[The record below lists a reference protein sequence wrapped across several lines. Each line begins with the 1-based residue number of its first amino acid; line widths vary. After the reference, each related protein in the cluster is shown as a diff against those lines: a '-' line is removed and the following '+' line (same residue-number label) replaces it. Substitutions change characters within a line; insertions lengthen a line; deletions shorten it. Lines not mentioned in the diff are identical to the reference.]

1 MQEGNFVASLLPLVV
16 LFAIFYFLVI
26 RPQQKQQKAHAA
38 MLAALEKGDKI
49 ITSGGLICEVIK
61 PEEDFIRVKLNDDV
75 IVRVS
80 REFVARKIE
89 KTETKVNA

>member
-80 REFVARKIE
+80 REFIARKIE
-89 KTETKVNA
+89 KTETKANA

>member
-38 MLAALEKGDKI
+38 MIAALEKGDKI

-61 PEEDFIRVKLNDDV
+61 PEDDFIRVKLNDDV

-80 REFVARKIE
+80 REFIARKIE

>member
-80 REFVARKIE
+80 REFIARKIE
-89 KTETKVNA
+89 KTKA

>member
-38 MLAALEKGDKI
+38 MIAALEKGDNI

-61 PEEDFIRVKLNDDV
+61 PEDDFIRVKLNDDV

-89 KTETKVNA
+89 KTETKANA

>member
-26 RPQQKQQKAHAA
+26 RPQQKQQKAHTA
-38 MLAALEKGDKI
+38 MIAALEKGDKI

-89 KTETKVNA
+89 KTETKANA

>member
-1 MQEGNFVASLLPLVV
+1 M

-26 RPQQKQQKAHAA
+26 RPQQKQQKAHTA

-89 KTETKVNA
+89 KTETKANA

>member
-1 MQEGNFVASLLPLVV
+1 MFLIVP
-16 LFAIFYFLVI
+16 FAIFYFLVI

-61 PEEDFIRVKLNDDV
+61 PEDDFIRVKLNDDV

-89 KTETKVNA
+89 KTETKANA

>member
-1 MQEGNFVASLLPLVV
+1 MQEGNFLASLLPLVV

-38 MLAALEKGDKI
+38 MIAALEKGDKI

-61 PEEDFIRVKLNDDV
+61 PEDDFIRVKLNDDV

-89 KTETKVNA
+89 KTETKANA

>member
-61 PEEDFIRVKLNDDV
+61 PEDDFIRVKLNDDV

-89 KTETKVNA
+89 KTETKANA

>member
-1 MQEGNFVASLLPLVV
+1 MQEGNSVALLFLIVP
-16 LFAIFYFLVI
+16 FAIFYFLVI

-38 MLAALEKGDKI
+38 MIAALEKGDKI

-61 PEEDFIRVKLNDDV
+61 PEDDFIRVKLNDDV

-89 KTETKVNA
+89 KTETKANA

>member
-1 MQEGNFVASLLPLVV
+1 MQEGKFVASLLPLVV

-38 MLAALEKGDKI
+38 MIAALEKGDKI

-89 KTETKVNA
+89 KTETKANA

>member
-1 MQEGNFVASLLPLVV
+1 
-16 LFAIFYFLVI
+16 
-26 RPQQKQQKAHAA
+26 

-61 PEEDFIRVKLNDDV
+61 PKEDFIRVKLNDDV

-89 KTETKVNA
+89 KTKTKTNA

>member
-61 PEEDFIRVKLNDDV
+61 PEDDFIRVKLNDDV
-75 IVRVS
+75 IVCVS

-89 KTETKVNA
+89 KTETKANA

>member
-1 MQEGNFVASLLPLVV
+1 MQEGNFVSLLPLVV

-49 ITSGGLICEVIK
+49 ITSGGLIYEVIK

-89 KTETKVNA
+89 KTETKANA

>member
-38 MLAALEKGDKI
+38 MIAALEKGDKI

-80 REFVARKIE
+80 REFIARKIE
-89 KTETKVNA
+89 KTETKANA

>member
-38 MLAALEKGDKI
+38 MIAALEKGDKI

-61 PEEDFIRVKLNDDV
+61 PEDDFIRVKLNDDV

-89 KTETKVNA
+89 KTETKANA

>member
-1 MQEGNFVASLLPLVV
+1 M
-16 LFAIFYFLVI
+16 I
-26 RPQQKQQKAHAA
+26 
-38 MLAALEKGDKI
+38 AALEKGDKI

-89 KTETKVNA
+89 KTEMKANA

>member
-61 PEEDFIRVKLNDDV
+61 PEDDFIRVKLNDDV

-80 REFVARKIE
+80 REFIARKIE

>member
-1 MQEGNFVASLLPLVV
+1 MQEGNFLASLLPLVV

-38 MLAALEKGDKI
+38 MIAALEKGDKI

-80 REFVARKIE
+80 REFIARKIE
-89 KTETKVNA
+89 KTETKANA